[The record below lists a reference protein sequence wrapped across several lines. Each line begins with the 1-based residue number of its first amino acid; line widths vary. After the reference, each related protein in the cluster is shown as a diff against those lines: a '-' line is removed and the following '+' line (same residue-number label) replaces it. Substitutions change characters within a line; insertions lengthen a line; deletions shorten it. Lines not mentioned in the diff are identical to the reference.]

1 MILKGRELGMKIMM
15 GSMNESSIGAA
26 AVANFLPQLDYVDM
40 DGPLLLSQD
49 MATGIHFDYGAI
61 TLEGSAGLGVRVHL

>member
-1 MILKGRELGMKIMM
+1 
-15 GSMNESSIGAA
+15 MNESSIGAA

-49 MATGIHFDYGAI
+49 MAIGIRFDFGAI
-61 TLEGSAGLGVRVHL
+61 TLEGPSGLGIRVQF